1 MGVVSV
7 AVSYLHSYINPSNEE
22 ITGGVL
28 RKYFRYVSLSSRVA
42 PPEPREYE
50 RTSTTVVNAVLM
62 PIVSEYIARF
72 SEGGLKEL
80 GIGRFYI
87 MSSAGGLID
96 ANEAV
101 ERPVQM
107 IESGPAAGAVAA
119 AEFSKLI
126 GVENVIGF
134 DMGGT
139 TAKASSILKHEPE
152 VTTEYEVGGEVHHG
166 RLVKGSGYPVRFPFI
181 DLAEVSSGGGTI
193 IWRDEA
199 GGALRVGPISAG
211 GADPGPICYGRGG
224 GKEPTLTDANVVLG
238 RIGEYLLGGEMRLDR
253 DAAVKGLSRLGDSIN
268 VALEAIRLAV
278 VEMARAVRLVTVE
291 RGSRSKGLHINGL
304 WRRWSSIRALHS

>member
-1 MGVVSV
+1 MGVISV
-7 AVSYLHSYINPSNEE
+7 AVSYLHSYINPVNEE
-22 ITGGVL
+22 VTGGVL
-28 RKYFRYVSLSSRVA
+28 RKYFKYVSLSSKIA
-42 PPEPREYE
+42 PEPREYE
-50 RTSTTVVNAVLM
+50 RTSTTVVNAALM

-72 SEGGLKEL
+72 SEGLKEL
-80 GIGRFYI
+80 GISKFYI
-87 MSSAGGLID
+87 MSSAGGLVD

-101 ERPVQM
+101 ERPVQL

-126 GVENVIGF
+126 GAENVIGF

-199 GGALRVGPISAG
+199 GALGLAPS
-211 GADPGPICYGRGG
+211 
-224 GKEPTLTDANVVLG
+224 VLG
-238 RIGEYLLGGEMRLDR
+238 
-253 DAAVKGLSRLGDSIN
+253 
-268 VALEAIRLAV
+268 
-278 VEMARAVRLVTVE
+278 
-291 RGSRSKGLHINGL
+291 
-304 WRRWSSIRALHS
+304 

>member
-42 PPEPREYE
+42 PEPREYE

-107 IESGPAAGAVAA
+107 IESGP
-119 AEFSKLI
+119 
-126 GVENVIGF
+126 
-134 DMGGT
+134 
-139 TAKASSILKHEPE
+139 
-152 VTTEYEVGGEVHHG
+152 
-166 RLVKGSGYPVRFPFI
+166 RLVPWLLR
-181 DLAEVSSGGGTI
+181 SS
-193 IWRDEA
+193 
-199 GGALRVGPISAG
+199 L
-211 GADPGPICYGRGG
+211 
-224 GKEPTLTDANVVLG
+224 N
-238 RIGEYLLGGEMRLDR
+238 
-253 DAAVKGLSRLGDSIN
+253 
-268 VALEAIRLAV
+268 
-278 VEMARAVRLVTVE
+278 
-291 RGSRSKGLHINGL
+291 
-304 WRRWSSIRALHS
+304 